1 MVLNYFGD
9 SFSCLISNGTI
20 TLLPSHLFCAAH
32 FAQSYCIVRVAG
44 YNEEPTTSSSKL
56 RYKTDNEEVSP
67 VSRADVA
74 QVCVNALLDPEASNV
89 SFYLSKDTSPKKQ
102 SFGDLESDL
111 MP

>member
-1 MVLNYFGD
+1 MTCFR
-9 SFSCLISNGTI
+9 SIC
-20 TLLPSHLFCAAH
+20 
-32 FAQSYCIVRVAG
+32 SYCIVRVAG

-56 RYKTDNEEVSP
+56 RFKQTNEGVAS

-89 SFYLSKDTSPKKQ
+89 SFYLSKDTSPQQQ
-102 SFGDLESDL
+102 SFGDLQSDT

>member
-1 MVLNYFGD
+1 MIQNQMKSHTLFFLCR
-9 SFSCLISNGTI
+9 SSSNF
-20 TLLPSHLFCAAH
+20 LLHLSSP
-32 FAQSYCIVRVAG
+32 SYCIVRVAG
-44 YNEEPTTSSSKL
+44 YNEEATTSSSKL

-111 MP
+111 IP

>member
-1 MVLNYFGD
+1 MCGI
-9 SFSCLISNGTI
+9 FSVIQNQMKPHTLFFLCRSSSNFP
-20 TLLPSHLFCAAH
+20 LLLSS
-32 FAQSYCIVRVAG
+32 QSYCIVRVAG

-56 RYKTDNEEVSP
+56 RYKTDNKEVSP

-89 SFYLSKDTSPKKQ
+89 SFYLSKDASPKKQ

>member
-1 MVLNYFGD
+1 MCVAYPRNQIQP
-9 SFSCLISNGTI
+9 LIF
-20 TLLPSHLFCAAH
+20 LLPFFLKLPLLLSS
-32 FAQSYCIVRVAG
+32 QSYCIVRVAG

-56 RYKTDNEEVSP
+56 RYKTDNKEVSP

-89 SFYLSKDTSPKKQ
+89 SFYLSKDTSPKRQ

>member
-1 MVLNYFGD
+1 MCRVLIPSY
-9 SFSCLISNGTI
+9 S
-20 TLLPSHLFCAAH
+20 LLK
-32 FAQSYCIVRVAG
+32 SYCIVRVAG

>member
-1 MVLNYFGD
+1 VK
-9 SFSCLISNGTI
+9 FSCLGTCI
-20 TLLPSHLFCAAH
+20 LAFHLVVSDILMTCFRSIC
-32 FAQSYCIVRVAG
+32 SYCIVRVAG

-56 RYKTDNEEVSP
+56 RFKQTNEGVAS

-89 SFYLSKDTSPKKQ
+89 SFYLSKDTSPQQQ
-102 SFGDLESDL
+102 SFGDLQSDT

>member
-1 MVLNYFGD
+1 MCVTYPRNQIQP
-9 SFSCLISNGTI
+9 LIF
-20 TLLPSHLFCAAH
+20 LLPFFFKLPLLLSS
-32 FAQSYCIVRVAG
+32 QSYCIVRVAG

-56 RYKTDNEEVSP
+56 RYKTDNKEVSP

-89 SFYLSKDTSPKKQ
+89 SFYLSKDTSPKRQ